1 MSDDFELPSGQP
13 ASTDEELFELPG
25 EVSVPSQ
32 SGKRVA
38 DPVRPEAVRGRY
50 PLPHP
55 VTGEAKTWQ
64 RVSNLIKM
72 AEDTYHLELWKQRCV
87 AKGLA
92 MRPDLVEVVQRLD
105 VKDDKAQLNKI
116 CERSQEL
123 AGAYR
128 MSDEGT
134 ALHTSTELAD
144 YAGGD
149 VSAAPERHRGRVQQ
163 YLDALKANGLTVV
176 PGMIERVIVSTAY
189 ECAGKFDRVYR
200 LGDGSNVMGDLKTG
214 DSLDLSF
221 PSIAAQMDAYRR
233 GINDHGIWDG
243 SRYDDTLKVRDDFA
257 IVVHLPSTR
266 DEVSVWRVD
275 LAAGAALN
283 AVCLTVRK
291 QRRVKAKHVA
301 SVFDANA
308 YRASWNTADQA
319 WLELAN
325 AAHSVAELMNIR
337 DRARSFDQYTER
349 LADQFRLLAAELT
362 QAESVM
368 GS

>member
-1 MSDDFELPSGQP
+1 MDDL
-13 ASTDEELFELPG
+13 DFELPG
-25 EVSVPSQ
+25 EVSLPTQ
-32 SGKRVA
+32 SGATKA
-38 DPVRPEAVRGRY
+38 DPMRPEAVRGRY
-50 PLPHP
+50 KLPDP
-55 VTGEAKTWQ
+55 ETGIPSSYM
-64 RVSNLIKM
+64 RVSNLVKL
-72 AEDTYHLELWKQRCV
+72 AEDTFHLEQWKRRNV

-149 VSAAPERHRGRVQQ
+149 VNAAPERHRGRVQQ

-189 ECAGKFDRVYR
+189 ECAGKFDRIYR

-221 PSIAAQMDAYRR
+221 PSIAAQLDAYRR
-233 GINDHGIWDG
+233 GVNDHGIWDG

-275 LAAGAALN
+275 LAAGTALN

-301 SVFDANA
+301 AVFDANA
-308 YRASWNTADQA
+308 YRASWATADQA

-362 QAESVM
+362 QVEAGM